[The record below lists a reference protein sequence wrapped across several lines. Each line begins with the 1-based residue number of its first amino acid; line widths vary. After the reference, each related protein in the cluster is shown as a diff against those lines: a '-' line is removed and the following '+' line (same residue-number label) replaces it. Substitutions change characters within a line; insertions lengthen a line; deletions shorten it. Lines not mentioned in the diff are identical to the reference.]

1 MPMPT
6 HSEIS
11 RAVLEALQD
20 GKPHAL
26 EDLRAYVI
34 RRFNITEQELTAK
47 NAQGKPML
55 LERLSRVSRPLM
67 ADRLTRASR
76 PLLLER
82 LSRAMWLLKDEG
94 FIVKPQYATYAITQ
108 KGLDAVLDQ
117 NDDEL
122 PEDVNADI
130 YDEPEQEQAA
140 PVNSEVKEPE
150 PVTEEVNQET
160 ASEPEVKEVKEVK
173 AEEPAQDSETVTES
187 DTETEVIG
195 EPENLELQ
203 AEDIA
208 APESEPEI
216 LEPEPQADEVIET
229 ESDEVIET
237 QAEDIAAPESEP
249 EILEQE
255 PEADFN
261 IQAVPDGEEPET
273 DDGIIL
279 DETDDEDKE
288 AEAELETEIE
298 EGTLETLGGEVKA
311 ETEHDEEPTL
321 QFEDDDAPEIL
332 PEPEPEL

>member
-67 ADRLTRASR
+67 AERLTRASR

-160 ASEPEVKEVKEVK
+160 ASEPEVK
-173 AEEPAQDSETVTES
+173 AEEPAQESEA
-187 DTETEVIG
+187 VI
-195 EPENLELQ
+195 
-203 AEDIA
+203 
-208 APESEPEI
+208 ESEPE
-216 LEPEPQADEVIET
+216 AEVIE
-229 ESDEVIET
+229 
-237 QAEDIAAPESEP
+237 QAQE
-249 EILEQE
+249 E
-255 PEADFN
+255 PEA
-261 IQAVPDGEEPET
+261 A
-273 DDGIIL
+273 
-279 DETDDEDKE
+279 
-288 AEAELETEIE
+288 
-298 EGTLETLGGEVKA
+298 
-311 ETEHDEEPTL
+311 
-321 QFEDDDAPEIL
+321 
-332 PEPEPEL
+332 PEPEPEQAQVDTVVTTGARAKRTNILGNGKDVVTLMVYMCGT

>member
-67 ADRLTRASR
+67 AERLTRASR

-108 KGLDAVLDQ
+108 KGLDAVLEQ
-117 NDDEL
+117 DDGEL

-160 ASEPEVKEVKEVK
+160 ASEPEVKEVEEVK

-187 DTETEVIG
+187 ETETE
-195 EPENLELQ
+195 ELQ

-229 ESDEVIET
+229 ESDEVIEP
-237 QAEDIAAPESEP
+237 QAE
-249 EILEQE
+249 
-255 PEADFN
+255 
-261 IQAVPDGEEPET
+261 
-273 DDGIIL
+273 
-279 DETDDEDKE
+279 
-288 AEAELETEIE
+288 
-298 EGTLETLGGEVKA
+298 
-311 ETEHDEEPTL
+311 
-321 QFEDDDAPEIL
+321 
-332 PEPEPEL
+332 